1 MTKIELENRV
11 PLYKS
16 GDMQLGET
24 VTETVKDVREV
35 DFRGDPEEVPKYKWV
50 LVFENGKG
58 LALSYSNVVFLIE
71 HGMEEYESLIG
82 MSVTFGK
89 EARSISASD
98 GKKHDVVGLF
108 LKEIH

>member
-24 VTETVKDVREV
+24 VTETVKDVREQ
-35 DFRGDPEEVPKYKWV
+35 DFRSDPADEPNKKWV
-50 LVFENGKG
+50 LIFESGKG
-58 LALSYSNVVFLIE
+58 LALSYSNVVFLLE
-71 HGMEEYESLIG
+71 HGFKEYESLIG
-82 MSVTFGK
+82 MQVTFGK

>member
-16 GDMQLGET
+16 GDMKLGEI
-24 VTETVKDVREV
+24 VTETVKDVREQ
-35 DFRGDPEEVPKYKWV
+35 DFRSDPEDEPNKKWV
-50 LVFENGKG
+50 LIFESGKG

-71 HGMEEYESLIG
+71 HSIKEYESLIG
-82 MSVTFGK
+82 MHVVFAK
-89 EARSISASD
+89 EARSITAGD

-108 LKEIH
+108 IKELH